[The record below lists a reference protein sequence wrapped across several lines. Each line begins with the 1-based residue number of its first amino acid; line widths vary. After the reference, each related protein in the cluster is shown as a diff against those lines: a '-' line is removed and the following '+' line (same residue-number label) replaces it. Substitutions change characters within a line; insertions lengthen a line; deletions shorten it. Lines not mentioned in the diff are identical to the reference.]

1 MHAHKPRCGTAITGG
16 FVMCFR
22 VSHCGD
28 VHLDEDHYFA
38 DTAQCLEWFVEDSIH
53 ANTNLFVVD
62 GDLTTYK
69 QTIKERNLWVDTL
82 IQMGN
87 HAPVILVAGNHGKE
101 LDGDLHVL
109 ARAKAAH
116 TIYLCTEPEFIEL
129 GDAAVAV
136 FPYPRKAEMA
146 GSGHSLGEAFAQ
158 QLDGFNRRFEQRP
171 GCYKL
176 FFGHFGVAGAR
187 VSSGQPLVGRCAE
200 YPLDPLR
207 SLKAQY
213 VGLSHI
219 HLRQELAPRIWYAGS
234 LSRCDYSEVED
245 KGYHLVTLNAP
256 EFRPDLSDL
265 DIEFRMSPT
274 RRMVELHAVYE
285 DGELRLPDNLDLVTL
300 KDSRVKVVVT
310 VPNGPDHLLSREQQE
325 NLRENLL
332 AAGPAELKVKIEHN
346 ADLSAEPAPIAAA
359 RSAEE
364 KLRAYWAMKG
374 TPPAD
379 RQERLLAKL
388 SEVEKAVLS
397 SHES

>member
-1 MHAHKPRCGTAITGG
+1 MKI
-16 FVMCFR
+16 
-22 VSHCGD
+22 SHCGD
-28 VHLDEDHYFA
+28 IHVEEDRYFG

-69 QTIKERNLWVDTL
+69 QTIKERNLWVETL

-116 TIYLCTEPEFIEL
+116 PIYLCTEPEFIDL
-129 GDAAVAV
+129 GEASVAV

-146 GSGHSLGEAFAQ
+146 GNEDSLGKAFAR
-158 QLDGFNRRFEQRP
+158 QLDEFNRRFEQRP

-219 HLRQELAPRIWYAGS
+219 HLRQELAPRVWYAGS

-256 EFRPDLSDL
+256 ELRPDLSDL
-265 DIEFRMSPT
+265 DIEFRVSPT
-274 RRMVELHAVYE
+274 RRMVELRAVYE
-285 DGELRLPDNLDLVTL
+285 NGELRLPDNLDPLTL

-310 VPNGPDHLLSREQQE
+310 VPNGPDHVLSREQQD
-325 NLRENLL
+325 NLKEKLL
-332 AAGPAELKVKIEHN
+332 AANPTELKVKIEHD
-346 ADLSAEPAPIAAA
+346 AELPAEPAPIAAA

-364 KLRAYWAMKG
+364 KLRAYWTMKG
-374 TPPAD
+374 SPPAD
-379 RQERLLAKL
+379 RQERLLTKL
-388 SEVEKAVLS
+388 AEVEKAVLS
-397 SHES
+397 A

>member
-1 MHAHKPRCGTAITGG
+1 MPLRFCHA
-16 FVMCFR
+16 
-22 VSHCGD
+22 GD
-28 VHLDEDHYFA
+28 FHLDEDRYFA
-38 DTAQCLEWFVEDSIH
+38 DTAQCLEWFVADAIRASVDF
-53 ANTNLFVVD
+53 FVVN

-69 QTIKERNLWVDTL
+69 ATIKERNLWVDML
-82 IQMGN
+82 VEMAN
-87 HAPVILVAGNHGKE
+87 HAPVILVAGNHGAE
-101 LDGDLHVL
+101 LEGDLYVFG
-109 ARAKAAH
+109 RAKGKH
-116 TIYLCTEPEFIEL
+116 PIYLCTEPEFIEL
-129 GDAAVAV
+129 GEAAVAV

-146 GSGHSLGEAFAQ
+146 GNGRSLGETFAQ
-158 QLDGFNRRFEQRP
+158 QLDEFNRRFEKQP

-213 VGLSHI
+213 VGLSHV
-219 HLRQELAPRIWYAGS
+219 HLRQQLAPRVWYAGS

-245 KGYHLVTLNAP
+245 KGYHLVTLHVP
-256 EFRPDLSDL
+256 EVRPDLSDL
-265 DIEFRMSPT
+265 DVEFRVSPT

-285 DGELRLPDNLDLVTL
+285 GGELRLPDNLDLVTL

-325 NLRENLL
+325 NLREKLL
-332 AAGPAELKVKIEHN
+332 AANPAELKVKIEHD
-346 ADLSAEPAPIAAA
+346 AATLAEPAPIVAA

-364 KLRAYWAMKG
+364 KLRAYWTMKG
-374 TPPAD
+374 FPPAD

-388 SEVEKAVLS
+388 AEVEKAVLS
-397 SHES
+397 G

>member
-1 MHAHKPRCGTAITGG
+1 VI
-16 FVMCFR
+16 
-22 VSHCGD
+22 
-28 VHLDEDHYFA
+28 
-38 DTAQCLEWFVEDSIH
+38 
-53 ANTNLFVVD
+53 N

-69 QTIKERNLWVDTL
+69 ATIKERNFWVDRL
-82 IQMGN
+82 VEMAD
-87 HAPVILVAGNHGKE
+87 HAPVILVAGNHGAE
-101 LDGDLHVL
+101 LEGDLYVFC
-109 ARAKAAH
+109 RAKGKH
-116 TIYLCTEPEFIEL
+116 PIYLCTVPEFIEL

-136 FPYPRKAEMA
+136 FPYPRKAVMTGNE
-146 GSGHSLGEAFAQ
+146 HSLGETFARH
-158 QLDGFNRRFEQRP
+158 LDEFNRRFEQRP

-213 VGLSHI
+213 VGLSHV
-219 HLRQELAPRIWYAGS
+219 HLRQQLAPRVWYAGS

-245 KGYHLVTLNAP
+245 KGYNLVTLNAP
-256 EFRPDLSDL
+256 DLRPDLSDL
-265 DIEFRMSPT
+265 TVEFRVSPT

-285 DGELRLPDNLDLVTL
+285 DGKLRLPHNLDLVTL

-310 VPNGPDHLLSREQQE
+310 VPNGPDHLLTREQQE
-325 NLRENLL
+325 DLREKLL
-332 AAGPAELKVKIEHN
+332 AANPTELKVKIEHD
-346 ADLSAEPAPIAAA
+346 ADIPAGPAPIAAA
-359 RSAEE
+359 HSAEE

-388 SEVEKAVLS
+388 AEVEKAVLS
-397 SHES
+397 SRES

>member
-1 MHAHKPRCGTAITGG
+1 MKI
-16 FVMCFR
+16 
-22 VSHCGD
+22 SHCGD
-28 VHLDEDHYFA
+28 IHVEEDRYFG
-38 DTAQCLEWFVEDSIH
+38 DTAQCLEWFVEDAIH
-53 ANTNLFVVD
+53 ANTDLFVVD

-69 QTIKERNLWVDTL
+69 QTIKERNLWVETL

-116 TIYLCTEPEFIEL
+116 PIYLCTEPEFIEL
-129 GDAAVAV
+129 DDAAVAV
-136 FPYPRKAEMA
+136 FPYPRKAEIA
-146 GSGHSLGEAFAQ
+146 GNAHSLGEAFAQ
-158 QLDGFNRRFEQRP
+158 QLDEFNRRFEQRP
-171 GCYKL
+171 GYYKL

-219 HLRQELAPRIWYAGS
+219 HLRQQLAPRVWYAGS

-245 KGYHLVTLNAP
+245 KGYHLVTLHAP
-256 EFRPDLSDL
+256 DFLPDLSDL
-265 DIEFRMSPT
+265 DIKFRVSPT

-285 DGELRLPDNLDLVTL
+285 NGELRLPDNMDPLTL

-325 NLRENLL
+325 NLREKLL
-332 AAGPAELKVKIEHN
+332 AANPAELKVKIEHD
-346 ADLSAEPAPIAAA
+346 AELPAEPAPIAAA

-364 KLRAYWAMKG
+364 KLRAYWTMKG
-374 TPPAD
+374 APPVD
-379 RQERLLAKL
+379 RQERLLTKL
-388 SEVEKAVLS
+388 AEVEKAVLS

>member
-1 MHAHKPRCGTAITGG
+1 MSMKI
-16 FVMCFR
+16 
-22 VSHCGD
+22 SHCGD
-28 VHLDEDHYFA
+28 IHIEEDRYFG

-53 ANTNLFVVD
+53 ANTNLFLVD

-69 QTIKERNLWVDTL
+69 QTIKERNLWVETL

-116 TIYLCTEPEFIEL
+116 PIYLCTEPEFIEL

-136 FPYPRKAEMA
+136 FPYPHKVEMA
-146 GSGHSLGEAFAQ
+146 GNEHSLGEAFVQ
-158 QLDGFNRRFEQRP
+158 QLDEFNRRFEQRP
-171 GCYKL
+171 GYYKL

-207 SLKAQY
+207 SLRAQY

-219 HLRQELAPRIWYAGS
+219 HLRQQLAPRVWYAGS

-256 EFRPDLSDL
+256 ELRPDLSDL
-265 DIEFRMSPT
+265 DIEFRVSPT

-285 DGELRLPDNLDLVTL
+285 DGELRLPENLDLVTL

-310 VPNGPDHLLSREQQE
+310 VPNGPDHLLSRDQQE
-325 NLRENLL
+325 NLREKLL
-332 AAGPAELKVKIEHN
+332 AANPAELKVKIEHD
-346 ADLSAEPAPIAAA
+346 ADLPSEPAPIAAA

-374 TPPAD
+374 SPSTE
-379 RQERLLAKL
+379 RQERLLTKL
-388 SEVEKAVLS
+388 AEIENAVLS
-397 SHES
+397 S

>member
-1 MHAHKPRCGTAITGG
+1 MKMKMKI
-16 FVMCFR
+16 
-22 VSHCGD
+22 SHCGD
-28 VHLDEDHYFA
+28 IHVEEDRYFG

-69 QTIKERNLWVDTL
+69 QTIKERNLWVETL

-116 TIYLCTEPEFIEL
+116 PIYLCTEPEFIEL
-129 GDAAVAV
+129 GEAAVAV

-146 GSGHSLGEAFAQ
+146 GNEHSLGETFAR
-158 QLDGFNRRFEQRP
+158 QLDEFNQRFAQRP
-171 GCYKL
+171 GNYKL
-176 FFGHFGVAGAR
+176 FFGHFGVAGAK

-207 SLKAQY
+207 SLQAQY
-213 VGLSHI
+213 VGLSHV
-219 HLRQELAPRIWYAGS
+219 HLRQQLAPRVWYSGS

-256 EFRPDLSDL
+256 ELRLDLSDL
-265 DIEFRMSPT
+265 DVEFRVSPT

-285 DGELRLPDNLDLVTL
+285 DGELRLPDNLDLLTL

-310 VPNGPDHLLSREQQE
+310 VPNGPDHLLSREQQD
-325 NLRENLL
+325 NLREKLL
-332 AAGPAELKVKIEHN
+332 AANPAELKVKIEHD
-346 ADLSAEPAPIAAA
+346 ADLPSEPAPIAAA

-374 TPPAD
+374 APPVD
-379 RQERLLAKL
+379 RQERLLDKL
-388 SEVEKAVLS
+388 AEVENAVLS
-397 SHES
+397 NHES

>member
-1 MHAHKPRCGTAITGG
+1 MPLRFVHA
-16 FVMCFR
+16 
-22 VSHCGD
+22 GD
-28 VHLDEDHYFA
+28 FHLDEDRYFA
-38 DTAQCLEWFVEDSIH
+38 DTAQCLEWFVSDSIR
-53 ANTNLFVVD
+53 ASVDLFVIN

-69 QTIKERNLWVDTL
+69 ATIKERNFWVDRL
-82 IQMGN
+82 VEMAN
-87 HAPVILVAGNHGKE
+87 HAPVILVAGNHGAKLE
-101 LDGDLHVL
+101 GDLYVFG
-109 ARAKAAH
+109 RAKGKH
-116 TIYLCTEPEFIEL
+116 PIYLCTEPEFIEL
-129 GDAAVAV
+129 GEAAVAV
-136 FPYPRKAEMA
+136 FPYPRKAVVA
-146 GSGHSLGEAFAQ
+146 GNEHSLGETFAR
-158 QLDGFNRRFEQRP
+158 QLDEFNRRFEQRP

-219 HLRQELAPRIWYAGS
+219 HLRQELAPRIWYSGS

-245 KGYHLVTLNAP
+245 KGYNLVTLNAP
-256 EFRPDLSDL
+256 ELRPDLSDV
-265 DIEFRMSPT
+265 DVEFRVSPT

-285 DGELRLPDNLDLVTL
+285 DGELRLPDNLDLLTL

-310 VPNGPDHLLSREQQE
+310 VPNGPDHPLSREQQE
-325 NLRENLL
+325 DLREKLL
-332 AAGPAELKVKIEHN
+332 AANPAELKVKIEHDT
-346 ADLSAEPAPIAAA
+346 DLLAEPAPIAAA

-379 RQERLLAKL
+379 RQERLLTKL
-388 SEVEKAVLS
+388 AEVEKAVLS
-397 SHES
+397 TQES

>member
-1 MHAHKPRCGTAITGG
+1 MPLRLGHA
-16 FVMCFR
+16 
-22 VSHCGD
+22 GD
-28 VHLDEDHYFA
+28 FHLDEDRYFA
-38 DTAQCLEWFVEDSIH
+38 DTAQCLEWFVADAIR
-53 ANTNLFVVD
+53 ANVDFFVIN

-69 QTIKERNLWVDTL
+69 ATIKERNFWVDRL
-82 IQMGN
+82 VEMAN
-87 HAPVILVAGNHGKE
+87 HAPVILVAGNHGAE
-101 LDGDLHVL
+101 LEGDLYVFG
-109 ARAKAAH
+109 RAKGKH

-129 GDAAVAV
+129 GEAAVAV
-136 FPYPRKAEMA
+136 FPYPRKAVMVGNEHNL
-146 GSGHSLGEAFAQ
+146 SETFAQ
-158 QLDGFNRRFEQRP
+158 QLDEFNRGFEQRP

-234 LSRCDYSEVED
+234 LSRCDYSEIED
-245 KGYHLVTLNAP
+245 KGYNLVTLHAP
-256 EFRPDLSDL
+256 DIRPYVSDL
-265 DIEFRMSPT
+265 DVEFRMSPT

-285 DGELRLPDNLDLVTL
+285 NGELRLPDNLDPLTL

-310 VPNGPDHLLSREQQE
+310 VPNGPDRLLSREQQD
-325 NLRENLL
+325 NLREKLL
-332 AAGPAELKVKIEHN
+332 AAYPAELKVRIEHD
-346 ADLSAEPAPIAAA
+346 AEILAEPAPIAAA

-364 KLRAYWAMKG
+364 KLRAYWALKG
-374 TPPAD
+374 APPVD
-379 RQERLLAKL
+379 RQERLLTKL
-388 SEVEKAVLS
+388 AEVEKAVLS

>member
-1 MHAHKPRCGTAITGG
+1 MTF
-16 FVMCFR
+16 FV
-22 VSHCGD
+22 
-28 VHLDEDHYFA
+28 
-38 DTAQCLEWFVEDSIH
+38 I
-53 ANTNLFVVD
+53 N

-69 QTIKERNLWVDTL
+69 ATIKERNLWVDRL
-82 IQMGN
+82 VEMAN
-87 HAPVILVAGNHGKE
+87 HAPVILIAGNHGAE
-101 LDGDLHVL
+101 LEGDFYVF
-109 ARAKAAH
+109 ARAKGKH
-116 TIYLCTEPEFIEL
+116 PIHLCTEPQFIEM

-146 GSGHSLGEAFAQ
+146 GNEHSLGEAFAR
-158 QLDGFNRRFEQRP
+158 QLDEFNQRFEQRP

-213 VGLSHI
+213 VGLSHV
-219 HLRQELAPRIWYAGS
+219 HLRQQLAPRVWYAGS

-245 KGYHLVTLNAP
+245 KGYHLVTLNTP
-256 EFRPDLSDL
+256 ELCPDLSDL
-265 DIEFRMSPT
+265 TIEFRMSPT

-285 DGELRLPDNLDLVTL
+285 DGDLRLPDNLDPLTL
-300 KDSRVKVVVT
+300 KDSRVKLVVT

-325 NLRENLL
+325 NLREKLL
-332 AAGPAELKVKIEHN
+332 AANPAELKVKIEHD
-346 ADLSAEPAPIAAA
+346 ADLPSEPAPIAAA
-359 RSAEE
+359 HSAEE

-374 TPPAD
+374 SPPAD

-388 SEVEKAVLS
+388 AEVEKAVLS
-397 SHES
+397 GQES

>member
-1 MHAHKPRCGTAITGG
+1 MKI
-16 FVMCFR
+16 
-22 VSHCGD
+22 SHCGD
-28 VHLDEDHYFA
+28 IHVEGDRYFG
-38 DTAQCLEWFVEDSIH
+38 DTSQCLEWFVEDSIH

-109 ARAKAAH
+109 ARAKASH
-116 TIYLCTEPEFIEL
+116 PIYLCTEPDMIEI
-129 GDAAVAV
+129 GEAAVAV
-136 FPYPRKAEMA
+136 FPYPRKTEMI
-146 GSGHSLGEAFAQ
+146 GDEQNLHDAFAR
-158 QLDGFNRRFEQRP
+158 QLDEFNRRFEQRP
-171 GCYKL
+171 GCYRL

-187 VSSGQPLVGRCAE
+187 VSGGQPLVGRCAE

-219 HLRQELAPRIWYAGS
+219 HLRQQFAPRVWYSGS

-245 KGYHLVTLNAP
+245 KGYNLVALNAP
-256 EFRPDLSDL
+256 EVRPDLSDL
-265 DIEFRMSPT
+265 DVEFRLSPT

-285 DGELRLPDNLDLVTL
+285 DGELRLPDNLDPLTL

-325 NLRENLL
+325 NLREKLL
-332 AAGPAELKVKIEHN
+332 AANPAELKVKIEHD
-346 ADLSAEPAPIAAA
+346 ADLPSEPAPIAAA

-364 KLRAYWAMKG
+364 KLRAYWPMKG

-388 SEVEKAVLS
+388 AEVEKTVLS
-397 SHES
+397 S